1 MYNTS
6 VCYRSILNM
15 IKRSL
20 SSSFLIS
27 LFIYVVIYLFIYL
40 LFFWGVGGGG
50 GLGVEVQGYFSYFS
64 KNTLLLIWGRLPQFA
79 ENMFTLVDHI
89 QEKIRSNVF
98 SIKQTLKIEKKSISQ
113 QK

>member
-40 LFFWGVGGGG
+40 LFFGGVGGGG
-50 GLGVEVQGYFSYFS
+50 
-64 KNTLLLIWGRLPQFA
+64 WGWRYRDIF
-79 ENMFTLVDHI
+79 HI
-89 QEKIRSNVF
+89 FQKIPF
-98 SIKQTLKIEKKSISQ
+98 Y
-113 QK
+113 

>member
-40 LFFWGVGGGG
+40 LFFGGVGGGWL
-50 GLGVEVQGYFSYFS
+50 GLEVQGYFSYFS

>member
-40 LFFWGVGGGG
+40 LFFGGVAGVGGTGIFFIFFKKYPFINMG
-50 GLGVEVQGYFSYFS
+50 EAPPVCREHVHTGRPHAR
-64 KNTLLLIWGRLPQFA
+64 KNPI
-79 ENMFTLVDHI
+79 
-89 QEKIRSNVF
+89 
-98 SIKQTLKIEKKSISQ
+98 
-113 QK
+113 

>member
-40 LFFWGVGGGG
+40 LFFGGVGGGVAGVG
-50 GLGVEVQGYFSYFS
+50 GTGIFFIFFKKYPF
-64 KNTLLLIWGRLPQFA
+64 I
-79 ENMFTLVDHI
+79 NMGEAPPV
-89 QEKIRSNVF
+89 
-98 SIKQTLKIEKKSISQ
+98 
-113 QK
+113 

>member
-40 LFFWGVGGGG
+40 LFFGGVG
-50 GLGVEVQGYFSYFS
+50 LEVQGYFSYFS

>member
-40 LFFWGVGGGG
+40 LFFWGVGGGWL
-50 GLGVEVQGYFSYFS
+50 GLEVQGYFSYFS

>member
-40 LFFWGVGGGG
+40 LFFGGGG
-50 GLGVEVQGYFSYFS
+50 GGGG
-64 KNTLLLIWGRLPQFA
+64 WGWRYRDIF
-79 ENMFTLVDHI
+79 HI
-89 QEKIRSNVF
+89 FQKIPF
-98 SIKQTLKIEKKSISQ
+98 Y
-113 QK
+113 

>member
-40 LFFWGVGGGG
+40 LFFGGGG
-50 GLGVEVQGYFSYFS
+50 GGEVAGVGGTGIFFIFFKKYPFINMGEAPPVCREHVHTGRPHTR
-64 KNTLLLIWGRLPQFA
+64 KNPI
-79 ENMFTLVDHI
+79 
-89 QEKIRSNVF
+89 
-98 SIKQTLKIEKKSISQ
+98 
-113 QK
+113 

>member
-40 LFFWGVGGGG
+40 LFFGGVAGVGGTGIFFIFFKKYPFINMG
-50 GLGVEVQGYFSYFS
+50 EAPPVCREHVHTGRPHTR
-64 KNTLLLIWGRLPQFA
+64 KNPI
-79 ENMFTLVDHI
+79 
-89 QEKIRSNVF
+89 
-98 SIKQTLKIEKKSISQ
+98 
-113 QK
+113 

>member
-50 GLGVEVQGYFSYFS
+50 VA
-64 KNTLLLIWGRLPQFA
+64 GRYRDIF
-79 ENMFTLVDHI
+79 HI
-89 QEKIRSNVF
+89 FQKIPF
-98 SIKQTLKIEKKSISQ
+98 Y
-113 QK
+113 